1 MRVEGV
7 VRLGLETNTIQVG
20 GVAGLGLEI
29 MTAGFCS
36 PKLTVS
42 LEVSAFL
49 YERLLSASLEMSPK
63 HFTTA
68 TTLFSASDQIH
79 FAPVIRD

>member
-20 GVAGLGLEI
+20 GVAGLGLET

-36 PKLTVS
+36 PNS
-42 LEVSAFL
+42 LYLWKSQ
-49 YERLLSASLEMSPK
+49 LSCMN
-63 HFTTA
+63 
-68 TTLFSASDQIH
+68 
-79 FAPVIRD
+79 VC